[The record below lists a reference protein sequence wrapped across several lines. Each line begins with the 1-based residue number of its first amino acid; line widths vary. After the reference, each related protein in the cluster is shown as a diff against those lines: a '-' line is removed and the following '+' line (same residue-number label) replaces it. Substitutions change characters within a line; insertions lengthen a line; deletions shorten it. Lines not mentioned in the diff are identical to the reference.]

1 MDILIGKGLGLVRLG
16 SYPQDIPE
24 LYGYTLTSIP
34 KYCSNFDGR
43 REITV
48 NHISYLFDDSKGL
61 IAITLNEQALKK
73 DNFKLFGFSIKN
85 MSVDDITALL
95 MNNSCEYE
103 ESVDPY
109 EDGTIEDISALKI
122 GLIFYFSGRCLE
134 SIEIFEPKRHL

>member
-95 MNNSCEYE
+95 MSNSCEYE

-122 GLIFYFSGRCLE
+122 GLIFYFSGRCL
-134 SIEIFEPKRHL
+134 